1 MASFKKRRAIML
13 NDALAGFRCVD
24 FSWVFAGPYCG
35 QLLGDLGM
43 EMIKIESRKRMDVV
57 RNYPPFAHDDRRLN
71 SSGYWNTHNR
81 SKYSI
86 NLDMKS
92 EKAREIVTQLIGMS
106 DLVLENFSARGMKAI
121 GFDYPRLREINPRI
135 VYCSMAGFGHRG
147 PYKNYVAYGPMQES
161 QAGIVNL
168 TGWPDGQ
175 PSRVG
180 TSYPDAAAGVS
191 AAFTIV
197 AALRHARR
205 TGQGQWIDLGQTL
218 TAAALTDT
226 AVIEYTVNGEIQQ
239 RNGDYHRFF
248 APHNVYPCSG
258 DDKWCAI
265 SVENDEDF
273 TALVTTIGQA
283 ELAHDAR
290 FATNAARLQNR
301 QELDEL
307 IEKWTVQY
315 DHYTVMHRL
324 QAAGV
329 AAGAVLSTGEFVED
343 EHIKARGYMESFD
356 HPVAGEKLYP
366 GVPFKMSMT
375 PGYIHRPAPC
385 LGADTEYILKN
396 LLGMGDEQIKV
407 LDDEGVLV

>member
-1 MASFKKRRAIML
+1 ML
-13 NDALAGFRCVD
+13 NDALAGFRCID

-43 EMIKIESRKRMDVV
+43 EMIKIESRKRMDVI
-57 RNYPPFAHDDRRLN
+57 RNHPPFTHDYRRLN

-81 SKYSI
+81 SKYSV

-92 EKAREIVTQLIGMS
+92 EKARELVNQLIAMS

-121 GFDYPRLREINPRI
+121 GFDYDRLREINPRI
-135 VYCSMAGFGHRG
+135 IYCSMAGFGHRG

-168 TGWPDGQ
+168 TGWQDGQ

-191 AAFTIV
+191 AAFMIV
-197 AALRHARR
+197 AALRHARS
-205 TGQGQWIDLGQTL
+205 TGKGQWIDLGQTL

-239 RNGDYHRFF
+239 RNGDYHRYF

-258 DDKWCAI
+258 DDQWCAI
-265 SVENDEDF
+265 SVENEEEF
-273 TALVTTIGQA
+273 VLLATTIGQP
-283 ELAHDAR
+283 ELVRDAR

-307 IEKWTVQY
+307 ISKWTTQY
-315 DHYTVMHRL
+315 DHYEVMHNL
-324 QAAGV
+324 QAVGV

-343 EHIKARGYMESFD
+343 EHIKARGFMQSFD

-366 GVPFKMSMT
+366 SVPFKMSQT

-385 LGADTEYILKN
+385 LGADTEYIFKN
-396 LLGMGDEQIKV
+396 LLGMNDEQIKQ
-407 LDDEGVLV
+407 LDDDGILV

>member
-1 MASFKKRRAIML
+1 ML

-57 RNYPPFAHDDRRLN
+57 RNYPPFAHEDRRLN

-92 EKAREIVTQLIGMS
+92 EKARELITRLIAMS

-121 GFDYPRLREINPRI
+121 GFDYERLREINPRI

-180 TSYPDAAAGVS
+180 TSYPDAAGGVS
-191 AAFTIV
+191 AAFMIV
-197 AALRHARR
+197 AALRHASL
-205 TGQGQWIDLGQTL
+205 TGQGQCIDLGQTL

-226 AVIEYTVNGEIQQ
+226 AVIEYTINGEIQQ

-258 DDKWCAI
+258 DDRWCAI
-265 SVENDEDF
+265 SVENDVDF
-273 TALVTTIGQA
+273 AALATTIGQP
-283 ELAHDAR
+283 ELAHDLR
-290 FATNAARLQNR
+290 FSTNAARLQNR

-307 IEKWTVQY
+307 IGKWTSQY
-315 DHYTVMHRL
+315 DHYIVMHRL

-343 EHIKARGYMESFD
+343 EHVKARGFMESFD
-356 HPVAGEKLYP
+356 HPVAREKLYP
-366 GVPFKMSMT
+366 GVPFKMSLT

-396 LLGMGDEQIKV
+396 LLGMSDEQIKI

>member
-1 MASFKKRRAIML
+1 ML
-13 NDALAGFRCVD
+13 KDALAGFRCID

-43 EMIKIESRKRMDVV
+43 EMIKVECHKRMDVV
-57 RNYPPFAHDDRRLN
+57 RNYPPFPFEDRRPN

-92 EKAREIVTQLIGMS
+92 EQAREIVTTLIASS
-106 DLVLENFSARGMKAI
+106 DVVLENFSARGMKAI
-121 GFDYPRLREINPRI
+121 GFDYDHLREINPRI
-135 VYCSMAGFGHRG
+135 IYCSMAGFGHRG

-191 AAFTIV
+191 AAFSIV
-197 AALRHARR
+197 AALRYAKR
-205 TGQGQWIDLGQTL
+205 TGRGQWIDLGQTL

-226 AVIEYTVNGEIQQ
+226 AVIEYTVNGEVQQ
-239 RNGDYHRFF
+239 RNGDLHRFF

-258 DDKWCAI
+258 DDQWCAI
-265 SVENDEDF
+265 SVENDAEF
-273 TALVTTIGQA
+273 VALAATIGLP

-290 FATNAARLQNR
+290 FATNAARIQHR
-301 QELDEL
+301 QALDDL
-307 IEKWTVQY
+307 ISTWTAHY
-315 DHYTVMHRL
+315 DHYEVMRRL
-324 QAAGV
+324 QHAGV
-329 AAGAVLSTGEFVED
+329 AAGAVLSTGEFVGD
-343 EHIKARGYMESFD
+343 EHVKARGFMESFD
-356 HPVAGEKLYP
+356 HPVVGEKLYP
-366 GVPFKMSMT
+366 GVPFKMSET
-375 PGYIHRPAPC
+375 PGSIHRPAPC
-385 LGADTEYILKN
+385 LGADTEHVLKN
-396 LLGMGDEQIKV
+396 ILGMGDEQIKE
-407 LDDEGVLV
+407 LDEAGVLV

>member
-1 MASFKKRRAIML
+1 ML
-13 NDALAGFRCVD
+13 IDALAGFRCVD

-43 EMIKIESRKRMDVV
+43 EMVKIESRKRMDVV
-57 RNYPPFAHDDRRLN
+57 RNYPPFAYDDRRLN
-71 SSGYWNTHNR
+71 SSGYWNSHNR
-81 SKYSI
+81 SKYSV

-92 EKAREIVTQLIGMS
+92 EKARDLVTQLIAKS

-121 GFDYPRLREINPRI
+121 GFEYERLREINPRI
-135 VYCSMAGFGHRG
+135 IYCSMAGFGHRG

-168 TGWPDGQ
+168 TGWSDGQ

-191 AAFTIV
+191 AAFMIV
-197 AALRHARR
+197 GALRHAGR

-218 TAAALTDT
+218 TSVALTDT
-226 AVIEYTVNGEIQQ
+226 AVIEYTVNGDIQQ
-239 RNGDYHRFF
+239 RNGDYNRFF

-258 DDKWCAI
+258 DDQWCAI
-265 SVENDEDF
+265 SVENESEF
-273 TALVTTIGQA
+273 ASLAETIGHP
-283 ELAHDAR
+283 ELAVDVR

-301 QELDEL
+301 QELDE
-307 IEKWTVQY
+307 IISQWTAQY
-315 DHYTVMHRL
+315 GHYEVMHIL

-329 AAGAVLSTGEFVED
+329 AAGAVLTTGEFVED
-343 EHIKARGYMESFD
+343 EHIKARGFMESFD
-356 HPVAGEKLYP
+356 HPVVGEKFYP
-366 GVPFKMSMT
+366 GVPFKMSLT

-385 LGADTEYILKN
+385 LGADTEYIFKN
-396 LLGMGDEQIKV
+396 LLGMNDEHIKQ
-407 LDDEGVLV
+407 LDDEGILI

>member
-1 MASFKKRRAIML
+1 ML
-13 NDALAGFRCVD
+13 NDALAGFRCID

-43 EMIKIESRKRMDVV
+43 EMIKIECRKRMDVV
-57 RNYPPFAHDDRRLN
+57 RNYPPFAYDDRRLN

-81 SKYSI
+81 SKYSV

-92 EKAREIVTQLIGMS
+92 EKARELVTQLIAMS
-106 DLVLENFSARGMKAI
+106 DLVLENFSARGMKAL
-121 GFDYPRLREINPRI
+121 GFDYERLREINPRI
-135 VYCSMAGFGHRG
+135 IYCSMAGFGHRG

-168 TGWPDGQ
+168 TGWTDGQ

-191 AAFTIV
+191 AAFMIV
-197 AALRHARR
+197 AALRHARS

-218 TAAALTDT
+218 TAVALTNT

-258 DDKWCAI
+258 DDQWCAI
-265 SVENDEDF
+265 SVESEEEF
-273 TALVTTIGQA
+273 AALTETIGQP
-283 ELAHDAR
+283 ELVRDAR
-290 FATNAARLQNR
+290 FASNAARLQNR
-301 QELDEL
+301 LELDEP
-307 IEKWTVQY
+307 ISKWTEQY
-315 DHYTVMHRL
+315 DHYEVMHKL

-343 EHIKARGYMESFD
+343 EHIKARGFMQSFD
-356 HPVAGEKLYP
+356 HPVVGEKLYP
-366 GVPFKMSMT
+366 GVPFKMSQT

-385 LGADTEYILKN
+385 LGADTEHIFKN
-396 LLGMGDEQIKV
+396 LLGMSDEQIKQ

>member
-1 MASFKKRRAIML
+1 ML
-13 NDALAGFRCVD
+13 NDALAGFRCID

-43 EMIKIESRKRMDVV
+43 EMIKIECRKRMDVV
-57 RNYPPFAHDDRRLN
+57 RNYPPFAYDDRRLN

-81 SKYSI
+81 SKYSV

-92 EKAREIVTQLIGMS
+92 EKARELVTQLIAMS
-106 DLVLENFSARGMKAI
+106 DLVLENFSARGMKAL
-121 GFDYPRLREINPRI
+121 GFDYERLREINPRI
-135 VYCSMAGFGHRG
+135 IYCSMAGFGHRG

-191 AAFTIV
+191 AAFMIV
-197 AALRHARR
+197 AALRHARS

-226 AVIEYTVNGEIQQ
+226 AVIEYTVNGDIQQ

-248 APHNVYPCSG
+248 APHNVYPCTG
-258 DDKWCAI
+258 DDQWCAI
-265 SVENDEDF
+265 SIENDAEF
-273 TALVTTIGQA
+273 AVITETIGQP
-283 ELAHDAR
+283 ELVRDAR
-290 FATNAARLQNR
+290 FATNAARIQNR
-301 QELDEL
+301 QELDE
-307 IEKWTVQY
+307 IISKWTAQY
-315 DHYTVMHRL
+315 DHYQVMHKL

-329 AAGAVLSTGEFVED
+329 AAGAVLSTGEFVGD
-343 EHIKARGYMESFD
+343 EHIKARGFMESFD

-366 GVPFKMSMT
+366 GVPFKMSQT

-385 LGADTEYILKN
+385 LGADTEYIFKN
-396 LLGMGDEQIKV
+396 LLGLNDEQIKQ

>member
-1 MASFKKRRAIML
+1 ML

-57 RNYPPFAHDDRRLN
+57 RNYPPFAHEDRRLN
-71 SSGYWNTHNR
+71 SSDYWNTHNR
-81 SKYSI
+81 SKYSV

-92 EKAREIVTQLIGMS
+92 EKAREIITSLIAIS

-121 GFDYPRLREINPRI
+121 GFNYERLREINPRI
-135 VYCSMAGFGHRG
+135 VYCSMAGFGHRC

-180 TSYPDAAAGVS
+180 TSYPDAAGGVS

-197 AALRHARR
+197 AALRYARR
-205 TGQGQWIDLGQTL
+205 TGKGQWIDLGQTL

-248 APHNVYPCSG
+248 APHNVYPCIG
-258 DDKWCAI
+258 DDQWCAI
-265 SVENDEDF
+265 SVENDADF
-273 TALVTTIGQA
+273 AALATTIVQP
-283 ELAHDAR
+283 ELVQDAR

-301 QELDEL
+301 QVLDGL
-307 IEKWTVQY
+307 ISKWTAQY
-315 DHYTVMHRL
+315 DHYEVMHRL

-329 AAGAVLSTGEFVED
+329 AAGAVLSTGEFVEN
-343 EHIKARGYMESFD
+343 EHIKARGFMESFD
-356 HPVAGEKLYP
+356 HPVAGEKRYP
-366 GVPFKMSMT
+366 GVPFKMSLT

-396 LLGMGDEQIKV
+396 LLGMSDDQIKL
-407 LDDEGVLV
+407 LDDEGILV

>member
-1 MASFKKRRAIML
+1 MV

-43 EMIKIESRKRMDVV
+43 EMIKIECRKRMDVV
-57 RNYPPFAHDDRRLN
+57 RNYPPFAFEDRRLN

-92 EKAREIVTQLIGMS
+92 EKAQEIVTRLIAIS
-106 DLVLENFSARGMKAI
+106 DLVLENFSARGMKTL
-121 GFDYPRLREINPRI
+121 GFHYERLREINPRI

-161 QAGIVNL
+161 QAGIVYL

-180 TSYPDAAAGVS
+180 TSYPDAAGGVS
-191 AAFTIV
+191 AAFSIV
-197 AALRHARR
+197 AALRYARR
-205 TGQGQWIDLGQTL
+205 TGKGQWIDLGQTL
-218 TAAALTDT
+218 TAAALTNT
-226 AVIEYTVNGEIQQ
+226 AVIDYTINGNIQQ
-239 RNGDYHRFF
+239 RNGDYDRFF

-258 DDKWCAI
+258 DDQWCAI
-265 SVENDEDF
+265 SVENDQEF
-273 TALVTTIGQA
+273 AALVTTIGQP
-283 ELAHDAR
+283 ELMQDAH

-301 QELDEL
+301 TELDEL
-307 IEKWTVQY
+307 ISRWTEQY
-315 DHYTVMHRL
+315 DHYEVMRRL

-343 EHIKARGYMESFD
+343 GHVKARGYMESFD
-356 HPVAGEKLYP
+356 HPVVGEKLYP
-366 GVPFKMSMT
+366 GVPFKMSLT

-396 LLGMGDEQIKV
+396 LLNMSDAEIKQ
-407 LDDEGVLV
+407 LDDEGILM

>member
-1 MASFKKRRAIML
+1 
-13 NDALAGFRCVD
+13 
-24 FSWVFAGPYCG
+24 
-35 QLLGDLGM
+35 M

-57 RNYPPFAHDDRRLN
+57 RNYPPFTHDDRRLN

-81 SKYSI
+81 SKYSV

-92 EKAREIVTQLIGMS
+92 EKARELVNQLIAMS

-121 GFDYPRLREINPRI
+121 GFDYDRLREINPRI
-135 VYCSMAGFGHRG
+135 IYCSMAGFGHRG

-168 TGWPDGQ
+168 TGWQDGQ

-191 AAFTIV
+191 AAFMIV
-197 AALRHARR
+197 AALRHARS
-205 TGQGQWIDLGQTL
+205 TGKGQWIDLGQTL

-239 RNGDYHRFF
+239 RNGDYHRYF

-258 DDKWCAI
+258 DDQWCAI
-265 SVENDEDF
+265 SVENEEEF
-273 TALVTTIGQA
+273 VLLATTIGQP
-283 ELAHDAR
+283 ELVRDAR

-307 IEKWTVQY
+307 ISKWTTQY
-315 DHYTVMHRL
+315 DHYEVMHKL
-324 QAAGV
+324 QAVGV

-343 EHIKARGYMESFD
+343 EHIKARGFMQSFD

-366 GVPFKMSMT
+366 SVPFKMSQT

-385 LGADTEYILKN
+385 LGADTEYIFKN
-396 LLGMGDEQIKV
+396 LLGMNDEQIKQ
-407 LDDEGVLV
+407 LDDDGILV

>member
-1 MASFKKRRAIML
+1 ML
-13 NDALAGFRCVD
+13 NDALAGFRCID

-81 SKYSI
+81 SKYSV

-92 EKAREIVTQLIGMS
+92 EKAHELIIRLIAMS

-121 GFDYPRLREINPRI
+121 GFDYERLREINPRI

-191 AAFTIV
+191 AAFMIV

-218 TAAALTDT
+218 TAAALTGT

-239 RNGDYHRFF
+239 RNGDYHRYF
-248 APHNVYPCSG
+248 APHNIYQCSG
-258 DDKWCAI
+258 DDQWCAI
-265 SVENDEDF
+265 SVENEEEF
-273 TALVTTIGQA
+273 VSLATTIGQP
-283 ELAHDAR
+283 ELLHDAR

-307 IEKWTVQY
+307 INKWTTQF
-315 DHYTVMHRL
+315 DHYEVMRTL

-329 AAGAVLSTGEFVED
+329 AAGAVLSTGEFVEN
-343 EHIKARGYMESFD
+343 EHIKARGFMQSFD
-356 HPVAGEKLYP
+356 HPVVGEKLYP
-366 GVPFKMSMT
+366 GVPFKMSQT
-375 PGYIHRPAPC
+375 PGYIHRPAPG
-385 LGADTEYILKN
+385 LGADTEHIFKN
-396 LLGMGDEQIKV
+396 LLGMNDEQIKQ
-407 LDDEGVLV
+407 LDDEGILV

>member
-1 MASFKKRRAIML
+1 MMK
-13 NDALAGFRCVD
+13 DALAGFRCTD
-24 FSWVFAGPYCG
+24 FSWVFAGPYAG
-35 QLLGDLGM
+35 QLLADMGM

-57 RNYPPFAHDDRRLN
+57 RNYPPFAHEDRRLN

-92 EKAREIVTQLIGMS
+92 EKAREIVTRLIEAS
-106 DLVLENFSARGMKAI
+106 DLVLENFSARGMKAL
-121 GFDYPRLREINPRI
+121 GFDYERLRQINPRI

-161 QAGIVNL
+161 QAGIVYL
-168 TGWPDGQ
+168 TGWPDDH

-180 TSYPDAAAGVS
+180 TSYPDAAGGVS
-191 AAFTIV
+191 AAFSII

-218 TAAALTDT
+218 TSAALTDT
-226 AVIEYTVNGEIQQ
+226 AVIEYTVNGHIQE
-239 RNGDYHRFF
+239 RNGDLNRFF
-248 APHNVYPCSG
+248 APHNVYPSSG
-258 DDKWCAI
+258 EDQWVAI
-265 SVENDEDF
+265 SVDNDADF
-273 TALVTTIGQA
+273 ASLAHALGQP
-283 ELAHDAR
+283 ELANDPR
-290 FATNAARLQNR
+290 FATNAARVQNR
-301 QELDEL
+301 VELDN
-307 IEKWTVQY
+307 IISRWTEQR
-315 DHYTVMHRL
+315 DHYEAMHRL

-329 AAGAVLSTGEFVED
+329 AAGAVLSTGELVND

-366 GVPFKMSMT
+366 GVPFKLSET

-385 LGADTEYILKN
+385 LGADTEHVLKDI
-396 LLGMGDEQIKV
+396 LGMSDAEIKALDEA
-407 LDDEGVLV
+407 GVLV

>member
-1 MASFKKRRAIML
+1 ML

-24 FSWVFAGPYCG
+24 FSWVFAGPYAG

-57 RNYPPFAHDDRRLN
+57 RNYPPFAYEDRRLN

-81 SKYSI
+81 SKYSV
-86 NLDMKS
+86 NLDMKH
-92 EKAREIVTQLIGMS
+92 EMARELITQLIAKS

-121 GFDYPRLREINPRI
+121 GFDYQRLREINPRI
-135 VYCSMAGFGHRG
+135 IYCSMAGFGHRG

-180 TSYPDAAAGVS
+180 TSYPDAAGGVS

-197 AALRHARR
+197 AALRYARR
-205 TGQGQWIDLGQTL
+205 TGKGQWIDLGQTL

-226 AVIEYTVNGEIQQ
+226 AVIEYTVNDEIQQ

-258 DDKWCAI
+258 DDQWCAI
-265 SVENDEDF
+265 SVENDADF
-273 TALVTTIGQA
+273 AALATTIVQP
-283 ELAHDAR
+283 ELAQDAR

-301 QELDEL
+301 QVLDGL
-307 IEKWTVQY
+307 ISKWTAQY
-315 DHYTVMHRL
+315 DHYEVMHRL

-329 AAGAVLSTGEFVED
+329 AAGAVLSTGEFVEN
-343 EHIKARGYMESFD
+343 EHIKARGFMESFD

-366 GVPFKMSMT
+366 GVPFKMSLT

-396 LLGMGDEQIKV
+396 LLGMSDEQIKL
-407 LDDEGVLV
+407 LDDEGILV

>member
-1 MASFKKRRAIML
+1 ML

-57 RNYPPFAHDDRRLN
+57 RNYPPFAYEDRRLN
-71 SSGYWNTHNR
+71 SSGYWNSHNR
-81 SKYSI
+81 SKYSV

-92 EKAREIVTQLIGMS
+92 DKARELVTQLIAKS

-121 GFDYPRLREINPRI
+121 GFDYERLREINPRI
-135 VYCSMAGFGHRG
+135 IYCSMAGFGHRG

-191 AAFTIV
+191 AAFMI
-197 AALRHARR
+197 AGALRHARR

-218 TAAALTDT
+218 TSAALTDT
-226 AVIEYTVNGEIQQ
+226 AVIEYTVNGDIQQ

-258 DDKWCAI
+258 DDQWCAI
-265 SVENDEDF
+265 SVENEPEF
-273 TALVTTIGQA
+273 AALAVTIGQP
-283 ELAHDAR
+283 ELANDAR

-301 QELDEL
+301 RELDE
-307 IEKWTVQY
+307 IISKWTAQN
-315 DHYTVMHRL
+315 DHYEVMRKL

-329 AAGAVLSTGEFVED
+329 AAGAVLTTGEFVED
-343 EHIKARGYMESFD
+343 EHIKARGFMESFD
-356 HPVAGEKLYP
+356 HSVVGEKLYP
-366 GVPFKMSMT
+366 GVPFKMSLT

-385 LGADTEYILKN
+385 LGADTEYIFKN
-396 LLGMGDEQIKV
+396 LLGLSDQHIKQ
-407 LDDEGVLV
+407 LDDEGVLM

>member
-1 MASFKKRRAIML
+1 MPD
-13 NDALAGFRCVD
+13 DALAGFRCVD

-92 EKAREIVTQLIGMS
+92 EKAREIITRLIAMS

-121 GFDYPRLREINPRI
+121 GFDYERLREINPRI

-180 TSYPDAAAGVS
+180 TSYPDAAGGVS
-191 AAFTIV
+191 AAFSIV
-197 AALRHARR
+197 AALRYARR

-218 TAAALTDT
+218 TAAALTNT

-258 DDKWCAI
+258 DDQWCAI
-265 SVENDEDF
+265 SVENDVDF
-273 TALVTTIGQA
+273 AALATTIGQP

-307 IEKWTVQY
+307 IGQWTAQF
-315 DHYTVMHRL
+315 DHYTLMHRL

-343 EHIKARGYMESFD
+343 QHIKARGFMESFD

-366 GVPFKMSMT
+366 GVPFKMSLT
-375 PGYIHRPAPC
+375 PGFIHRPSPC
-385 LGADTEYILKN
+385 LGADTEHILKT
-396 LLGMGDEQIKV
+396 LLGMSDEQIKV

>member
-1 MASFKKRRAIML
+1 MMK
-13 NDALAGFRCVD
+13 DALAGFRCVD

-43 EMIKIESRKRMDVV
+43 EMIKVESRKRMDVV
-57 RNYPPFAHDDRRLN
+57 RNYPPFAFEDRRLN

-92 EKAREIVTQLIGMS
+92 EKAQEIVTRLIAIS
-106 DLVLENFSARGMKAI
+106 DLVLENFSARGMKAL
-121 GFDYPRLREINPRI
+121 GFDYQRLREINPRI

-161 QAGIVNL
+161 QAGIVYL

-180 TSYPDAAAGVS
+180 TSFPDAGGGAS
-191 AAFTIV
+191 AAFSIV
-197 AALRHARR
+197 AALRYARR
-205 TGQGQWIDLGQTL
+205 TGKGQWIDLGQTL

-226 AVIEYTVNGEIQQ
+226 AVIEYTINGDIQQ

-258 DDKWCAI
+258 DDQWCAI
-265 SVENDEDF
+265 SVENDQEF
-273 TALVTTIGQA
+273 AALATTMGQS

-290 FATNAARLQNR
+290 FATNAARIQNR
-301 QELDEL
+301 TELDEL
-307 IEKWTVQY
+307 INRWTGQH
-315 DHYTVMHRL
+315 DHYEVMRRL

-329 AAGAVLSTGEFVED
+329 AAGAVLTTGEFVEN
-343 EHIKARGYMESFD
+343 EHVKARGYMESFD
-356 HPVAGEKLYP
+356 HPVVGEKLYP
-366 GVPFKMSMT
+366 GVPFKMSLT

-396 LLGMGDEQIKV
+396 LLNMSDVEIKQ
-407 LDDEGVLV
+407 LDDEGILV

>member
-1 MASFKKRRAIML
+1 ML
-13 NDALAGFRCVD
+13 KDALAGFRCVD

-57 RNYPPFAHDDRRLN
+57 RNYPPFAFEDRRLN

-92 EKAREIVTQLIGMS
+92 EKAREIITRLIAMS
-106 DLVLENFSARGMKAI
+106 DLVLENFSARGMKAL
-121 GFDYPRLREINPRI
+121 GFDYERLLEINPRI

-191 AAFTIV
+191 AAFSIV
-197 AALRHARR
+197 AALRLARR
-205 TGQGQWIDLGQTL
+205 TGKGQWIDLGQTL
-218 TAAALTDT
+218 TAVALTDT
-226 AVIEYTVNGEIQQ
+226 AVIEYTVNGDVLQ
-239 RNGDYHRFF
+239 RNGDLHRFF
-248 APHNVYPCSG
+248 APHNIYPCG
-258 DDKWCAI
+258 GEDQWCAI
-265 SVENDEDF
+265 SVESDAEF
-273 TALVTTIGQA
+273 ASLATAIGQP
-283 ELAHDAR
+283 ELAQDAR
-290 FATNAARLQNR
+290 FAMNAARIQNR
-301 QELDEL
+301 QALDEL
-307 IEKWTVQY
+307 ISRWTAQY
-315 DHYTVMHRL
+315 DHYDVMYRL

-343 EHIKARGYMESFD
+343 EHIKSRGFIESFD
-356 HPVAGEKLYP
+356 HPVVGEKLYP
-366 GVPFKMSMT
+366 GVPFKMSLT

-396 LLGMGDEQIKV
+396 LLSMSDEQIKQ
-407 LDDEGVLV
+407 LDDEGILV

>member
-1 MASFKKRRAIML
+1 MP

-24 FSWVFAGPYCG
+24 FSWVYAGPYCG

-57 RNYPPFAHDDRRLN
+57 RNYPPFAYDDRRLN

-81 SKYSI
+81 SKYSV
-86 NLDMKS
+86 NLNMKS
-92 EKAREIVTQLIGMS
+92 EKARDLITQLIAMS
-106 DLVLENFSARGMKAI
+106 DLVLENFSARGMRAI
-121 GFDYPRLREINPRI
+121 GFDYARLREINPRI

-180 TSYPDAAAGVS
+180 TSYPDAAGGVS
-191 AAFTIV
+191 AAFSIV
-197 AALRHARR
+197 AALRHAKH

-218 TAAALTDT
+218 TAAALTGT
-226 AVIEYTVNGEIQQ
+226 AVIEYTVNGEVQQ

-258 DDKWCAI
+258 DDQWCAI
-265 SVENDEDF
+265 SVENEPEF
-273 TALVTTIGQA
+273 AALVAAIGQP
-283 ELAHDAR
+283 ELAYDMR
-290 FATNAARLQNR
+290 FATNAGRLQNR
-301 QELDEL
+301 QELDE
-307 IEKWTVQY
+307 IISRWTAQY
-315 DHYTVMHRL
+315 DHYEVMRKL

-329 AAGAVLSTGEFVED
+329 AAGAVLTTGEFVED
-343 EHIKARGYMESFD
+343 EHVKARGFMESFD

-366 GVPFKMSMT
+366 GVPFKMSLT

-385 LGADTEYILKN
+385 LGADTEYIFKN
-396 LLGMGDEQIKV
+396 LLGLSDEHIKQ
-407 LDDEGVLV
+407 LDDEGILM

>member
-1 MASFKKRRAIML
+1 ML
-13 NDALAGFRCVD
+13 KDALAGFRCTD

-57 RNYPPFAHDDRRLN
+57 RMYPPFAFEDRRLN

-81 SKYSI
+81 SKYSV

-92 EKAREIVTQLIGMS
+92 ERAREIITRLIAMS
-106 DLVLENFSARGMKAI
+106 DVVLENFSARGMKAI
-121 GFDYPRLREINPRI
+121 GFDYDRLREINPRI

-180 TSYPDAAAGVS
+180 TSYPDAAGGAS
-191 AAFTIV
+191 AAFAIV
-197 AALRHARR
+197 SALRIARR

-226 AVIEYTVNGEIQQ
+226 AVIEYTVNGDVQE
-239 RNGDYHRFF
+239 RNGDYSRFF
-248 APHNVYPCSG
+248 APHNVYPSSG
-258 DDKWCAI
+258 EDQWIAI
-265 SVENDEDF
+265 SVENDQDF
-273 TALVTTIGQA
+273 ASLTSLMGQPD
-283 ELAHDAR
+283 LAQDVR

-301 QELDEL
+301 KELDEL
-307 IEKWTVQY
+307 ISAWTEQY
-315 DHYTVMHRL
+315 DHYDAMHRL
-324 QAAGV
+324 QKAGV
-329 AAGAVLSTGEFVED
+329 AAGAVLSTGELVED
-343 EHIKARGYMESFD
+343 EHVTARGFMESFD
-356 HPVAGEKLYP
+356 HPVVGEKRYP
-366 GVPFKMSMT
+366 GVPYKLSET
-375 PGYIHRPAPC
+375 PGYIHRAAPT
-385 LGADTEYILKN
+385 LGADTEYIFKS
-396 LLGMGDEQIKV
+396 LLGMSDEQIKE
-407 LDDEGVLV
+407 LDDAGILV

>member
-1 MASFKKRRAIML
+1 MMK
-13 NDALAGFRCVD
+13 DALAGFRCVD

-43 EMIKIESRKRMDVV
+43 EMIKVESRKRMDVV
-57 RNYPPFAHDDRRLN
+57 RNYPPFAFEDRRLN

-92 EKAREIVTQLIGMS
+92 EKAQEIVTRLIAIS
-106 DLVLENFSARGMKAI
+106 DLVLENFSARGMKAL
-121 GFDYPRLREINPRI
+121 GFDYQRLREINPRI

-161 QAGIVNL
+161 QAGIVYL

-180 TSYPDAAAGVS
+180 TSFPDAGGGAS
-191 AAFTIV
+191 AAFSIV
-197 AALRHARR
+197 AALRYARR
-205 TGQGQWIDLGQTL
+205 TGKGQWIDLGQTL

-226 AVIEYTVNGEIQQ
+226 AVIEYTINGDIQQ

-258 DDKWCAI
+258 DDQWCAI
-265 SVENDEDF
+265 SVENDQEF
-273 TALVTTIGQA
+273 AALATTMGQS

-290 FATNAARLQNR
+290 FATNAARIQNR
-301 QELDEL
+301 TELDEL
-307 IEKWTVQY
+307 INRWTEQH
-315 DHYTVMHRL
+315 DHYEVMRRL

-329 AAGAVLSTGEFVED
+329 AAGAVLTTGEFVEN
-343 EHIKARGYMESFD
+343 EHVKARGYMESFD
-356 HPVAGEKLYP
+356 HPVVGEKLYP
-366 GVPFKMSMT
+366 GVPFKMSLT

-396 LLGMGDEQIKV
+396 LLNMSDVEIKQ
-407 LDDEGVLV
+407 LDDEGILV